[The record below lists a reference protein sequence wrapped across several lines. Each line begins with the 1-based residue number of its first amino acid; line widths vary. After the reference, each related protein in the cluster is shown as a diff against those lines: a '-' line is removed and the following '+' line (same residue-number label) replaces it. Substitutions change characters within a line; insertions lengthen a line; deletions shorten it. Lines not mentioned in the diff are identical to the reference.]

1 MATRVVDA
9 AATRVGVDGVD
20 GAGKSIFADELA
32 DVLRSAGWDVVRVSL
47 DGFHQPRELRY
58 RRGRASPD
66 GFWLDSY
73 DYARFRANVLA
84 PFSPGGNRVFRR
96 AIRDVASDQPVY
108 AEVESA
114 SSDAI
119 LIVDGIFLHRD
130 ELVDDWD
137 FTVFLDVG
145 FGETFARMARRDGC
159 PPDPAAPQNRRYL
172 EGQRMYLAACDPSS
186 RADVVI
192 DNTDPV
198 VPRLVESGQMSPAG
212 TDS

>member
-1 MATRVVDA
+1 VATRVVDA
-9 AATRVGVDGVD
+9 AVTRVGVDGVD
-20 GAGKSIFADELA
+20 GAGKSIFADALA

-47 DGFHQPRELRY
+47 DGFHRPRELRY
-58 RRGRASPD
+58 RRGRSSPD

-84 PFSPGGNRVFRR
+84 PFSPGGYRVFRR
-96 AIRDVASDQPVY
+96 AIRDVASDQPVH
-108 AEVESA
+108 AELESA
-114 SSDAI
+114 TSEAI

-130 ELVDDWD
+130 ELVDNWE

-145 FGETFARMARRDGC
+145 FDETFARMARRDGC

-172 EGQRMYLAACDPSS
+172 EGQRIYLAACDPLS

-192 DNTDPV
+192 DNTDPLA
-198 VPRLVESGQMSPAG
+198 PRLVESGQKSSAG